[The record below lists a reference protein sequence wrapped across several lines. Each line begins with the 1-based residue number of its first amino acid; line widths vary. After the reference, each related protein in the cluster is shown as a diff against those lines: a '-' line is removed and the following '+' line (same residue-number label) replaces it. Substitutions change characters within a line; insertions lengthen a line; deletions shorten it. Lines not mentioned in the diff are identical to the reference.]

1 MIVLGNVMTEGVL
14 FFFRVI
20 PDTDEEDSISPFLLI

>member
-1 MIVLGNVMTEGVL
+1 MIALANALTETIL

-20 PDTDEEDSISPFLLI
+20 SDTIEEDSISPFLLI